1 MSMTPDAKSALART
15 IRGTSATSGGLRAR
29 LLEDLHNATETA
41 YRLSVRVQDA
51 GLDEA
56 AATQRARFEDWIA
69 EQARSQGASKTP
81 RSAADFRRDAEK
93 QAAYTW
99 LNRIIVLRLMEGAG
113 LRAPNVVTGGWE
125 SRGYKDFRSIAQA
138 LGARGNNQRTADGA

>member
-1 MSMTPDAKSALART
+1 MTMTPDAKSALART

-41 YRLSVRVQDA
+41 YRLSVRAQDA

-56 AATQRARFEDWIA
+56 ARVKRSRFEAWAA
-69 EQARSQGASKTP
+69 EEVRAQGTVKTP
-81 RSAADFRRDAEK
+81 RSAEDFRRDAEK

-99 LNRIIVLRLMEGAG
+99 LNRVIVLRLMEATG
-113 LRAPNVVTGGWE
+113 LRAPKVVTML
-125 SRGYKDFRSIAQA
+125 KK
-138 LGARGNNQRTADGA
+138 